1 MVAMGNPVGPCASN
15 ERNHLAGHALHSTA
29 ALAGSLHAFNSFS
42 LAGPSWKFIKPDW
55 NAIIF
60 CISHLS
66 FFHFLLLRFL
76 LQKCFRYCHCECKWW
91 IILSMERVRA
101 RLMNLWNTIS
111 VNVVPTSVTVC
122 MHIVRMMKDISAIGG
137 YSGLCCS
144 VCYSLWVE

>member
-15 ERNHLAGHALHSTA
+15 ERNHIAGHALHSTA

-111 VNVVPTSVTVC
+111 VKCRSHFC
-122 MHIVRMMKDISAIGG
+122 HSLHAYCQDDEG
-137 YSGLCCS
+137 YICHRWLLRALLQC
-144 VCYSLWVE
+144 VL